1 VSRSQFTLSTTAR
14 CKPLVIRLPPA
25 RSILRLIQTNHA
37 LLWAK
42 FAMDITDKILAEFH
56 QENQSEKLNF
66 SDMIAE
72 FSNDV
77 LWLEKS
83 DTNEIES
90 QLMKSQY
97 AYVKFGMLL
106 ERIGKQCMWKNW
118 QEKFSDF
125 RQFCQT
131 KVNLNIWQVS
141 NAIKS
146 AKVAIQL
153 SFMGFEELPRN
164 ASQALKLSGL
174 SVDRLGEVW
183 ENILKKC
190 AGHKITAAAIEQEIH
205 PDAQP
210 MRSSVMLPVEL
221 ADKLSREA
229 VMRGISVA
237 EYIGEL
243 MDLEQAES
251 EVVDR
256 ETLLPN
262 IEEEI
267 ADLLDRVEVVSIEPV
282 KIIKSVGNSI
292 DRMRQAM
299 YDRYLPKWK
308 SEVSYE

>member
-1 VSRSQFTLSTTAR
+1 VSRSEFTSR
-14 CKPLVIRLPPA
+14 IPRGRKPLVFWLVPA
-25 RSILRLIQTNHA
+25 RSILRLIQPNHA

-42 FAMDITDKILAEFH
+42 FAMDITDNLIAQLV
-56 QENQSEKLNF
+56 QENQSEKLTF
-66 SDMIAE
+66 GDMIAE

-106 ERIGKQCMWKNW
+106 ERIGKQCIWKNW
-118 QEKFSDF
+118 AEKFTDF

-146 AKVAIQL
+146 AKVALQL

-164 ASQALKLSGL
+164 ASQALKLAGL
-174 SVDRLGEVW
+174 SVERLGEVW

-243 MDLEQAES
+243 MDLEQAEDNT
-251 EVVDR
+251 VDR
-256 ETLLPN
+256 EALLPN

-267 ADLLDRVEVVSIEPV
+267 ADLLDRVEAVVIQPIAPNLTSINMFREYLGN
-282 KIIKSVGNSI
+282 VGSKFSA
-292 DRMRQAM
+292 RSTR
-299 YDRYLPKWK
+299 
-308 SEVSYE
+308 EVSYG

>member
-1 VSRSQFTLSTTAR
+1 VSRSEFTLRITAR
-14 CKPLVIRLPPA
+14 CKPLVFWLVPA
-25 RSILRLIQTNHA
+25 RSILRLIQPNHA

-42 FAMDITDKILAEFH
+42 FAMDITDKLIAQLV
-56 QENQSEKLNF
+56 QENQSDKLNF

-83 DTNEIES
+83 DTNDIEA

-106 ERIGKQCMWKNW
+106 ERIGKQCIWKQW
-118 QEKFSDF
+118 ADKFTDF
-125 RQFCQT
+125 RQFCQS

-174 SVDRLGEVW
+174 SVERLGEVW

-210 MRSSVMLPVEL
+210 LKSSVMLPVEL

-251 EVVDR
+251 DAVEPVT
-256 ETLLPN
+256 EELP
-262 IEEEI
+262 IGDI
-267 ADLLDRVEVVSIEPV
+267 LDDLLHDA
-282 KIIKSVGNSI
+282 VGLSI
-292 DRMRQAM
+292 DKACAGKSNMHKFM
-299 YDRYLPKWK
+299 DYLGMSGSKF
-308 SEVSYE
+308 SARSTREVSYG